1 MRKKRTKAIS
11 FSGIVTALI
20 VVLLFLAGIID
31 VLDYT
36 ASAIAGI
43 LVTFILI
50 EFGTSF
56 ALSVYF
62 SSSILSLLIIPN
74 KLSALLFVAF
84 CGWYSFVKRYI
95 ERFPKVIEMVAKFLI
110 FNSILTVIVFITKF
124 ILMFDSISIFTYL
137 VVFLTANVAFI
148 LYDILI
154 TRLIWLYINIYRKK
168 VIK

>member
-1 MRKKRTKAIS
+1 MRNKKTKAIS

-20 VVLLFLAGIID
+20 IVLLFLAGIID

-36 ASAIAGI
+36 ASALAGI

-62 SSSILSLLIIPN
+62 SSAILSLLIIPN

-84 CGWYSFVKRYI
+84 CGWYSFVKRYFEKLPKII
-95 ERFPKVIEMVAKFLI
+95 EIVVKFLT
-110 FNSILTVIVFITKF
+110 FNSILTIIILITKF
-124 ILMFDSISIFTYL
+124 ILLFDNISIFTYV
-137 VVFLTANVAFI
+137 VVFVSANVAFI

-154 TRLIWLYINIYRKK
+154 TRLIWLYINAYRKK